1 MAKRMKKQIA
11 AFAVVVFLLTLF
23 SAVVFAEETHDNQV
37 HVVVENVTYGTES
50 GAPWEGRKVD
60 TWVTLTPD
68 STAITVL
75 QEAVGGAEQLDVV
88 ESIYG
93 AYINGILGIT
103 NGDGGTTEGTGYN
116 MAGWMFAINGTM
128 ASSGIGDY
136 SVAAG
141 TLSTGDELS
150 FHYSVDGGADIGYD
164 WADTSQKALKAL
176 TTSAGVLSPS
186 FSSGV
191 TAYTLTIP
199 VGTQSVVFTPV
210 VENMNE
216 TVTIKVGDT
225 VYKRAMGIPVTDG
238 TQVLIQCS
246 NGTEQT
252 EYSIYVKQEVSGAAA
267 EMYDDTMK
275 TLQSSLTTETCVYG
289 NEWAVMSA
297 ARAGKLTQEQA
308 ETYYAS
314 VEEVVKQIGGST
326 LDTYATTNAKVILAL
341 TAIGKN
347 PAQVAGNNLLEPLAD
362 LDYVKKQ
369 GVNAAMYA
377 LLAFDSG
384 AYEIPTVAEGKT
396 QTTREALIQI
406 ILDGEL
412 SRGGW
417 DWMGSSADPDLTANA
432 LQALTPYYES
442 NASVKA
448 AVDRGLQALSD
459 IQNPDGSY
467 SSWGTPN
474 ACSTAQVLTTLT
486 GLGIDPSKDSRF
498 IKNGYTVLQGLG
510 YFYLPSNGFRYDF
523 SSMNV
528 DFPYSTIQASYAL
541 VSYQRLLNGQK
552 RLYDMTD
559 VSVTDEETTT
569 TESSNTTTEGNVAN
583 TNTPATGDE
592 TMLLLLAALAV
603 LSGTGLGV
611 TLRKSK

>member
-1 MAKRMKKQIA
+1 MAKRMKKQVA

-23 SAVVFAEETHDNQV
+23 PAAVFAEETHDNQV
-37 HVVVENVTYGTES
+37 HVVVENVTYGTVA
-50 GAPWEGRKVD
+50 GAPWEGKKVD

-68 STAITVL
+68 STGITVL

-88 ESIYG
+88 ESTYG

-116 MAGWMFAINGTM
+116 MAGWMFAVNGTM

-136 SVAAG
+136 SVVAG
-141 TLSTGDELS
+141 TLSAGDELS

-176 TTSAGVLSPS
+176 TTSTGVLSPS

-210 VENMNE
+210 AENMNE

-225 VYKRAMGIPVTDG
+225 VYKRAMGIPVAEG
-238 TQVLIQCS
+238 TQILIQCS

-252 EYSIYVKQEVSGAAA
+252 EYSIYVKQEVSGAAS

-275 TLQSSLTTETCVYG
+275 LIQGSLTTETCVYG

-314 VEEVVKQIGGST
+314 VEEVVKQIGDST
-326 LDTYATTNAKVILAL
+326 LDTYATTNAKVILVL

-412 SRGGW
+412 SGGGW

-448 AVDRGLQALSD
+448 AIVRGLQALSD

-474 ACSTAQVLTTLT
+474 ACSTAQVLTALT

-498 IKNGYTVLQGLG
+498 IKNGFTALQGLG
-510 YFYLPSNGFRYDF
+510 YFYLPGSGFRYDF
-523 SSMNV
+523 SGMYV

-541 VSYQRLLNGQK
+541 VSCQRLLNGQK

-592 TMLLLLAALAV
+592 AMLLLLAALAV
-603 LSGTGLGV
+603 LSGAGLGV